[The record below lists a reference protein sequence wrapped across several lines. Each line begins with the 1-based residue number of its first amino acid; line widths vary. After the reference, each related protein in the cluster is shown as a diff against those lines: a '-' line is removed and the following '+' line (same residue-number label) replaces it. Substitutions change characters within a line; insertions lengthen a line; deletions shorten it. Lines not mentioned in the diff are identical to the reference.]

1 MANTWFIKN
10 LGVEQMAAI
19 DGMPGLK
26 VFKTRMETFC
36 QYLSAERNYSDGTK
50 TNYQSDL
57 LQILSYLAQQG
68 LDLEPADLT
77 PDHVRAYLAWS
88 KDSQKHSAAIRAR
101 RIAALKHFYRFL
113 VENKHIDSDPIAV
126 VRVGKLPKT
135 LPRPLAEAEMR
146 RLLDAPDSAT
156 PQGLRDR
163 AAMELIYG
171 SGLRISELCG
181 LNFASLDLK
190 NENGPMLRV
199 LGKGRK
205 TRLVP
210 LSRASLLAVA
220 EYLQKRGAGEPKDPL
235 FLGDRGGRLVPRI
248 LQLNLKKYL
257 IKANLDP
264 DYTPH
269 KLRHSFATHLLDHG
283 ADIRIIQELLGH
295 ASLATTQIY
304 TKVSGA
310 KSADAY
316 RKAHPR
322 DSF

>member
-1 MANTWFIKN
+1 MANTWITKQ
-10 LGVEQMAAI
+10 LSVDQQAAI
-19 DGMPGLK
+19 KALPGLL
-26 VFKTRMETFC
+26 VFRRRLDSFC

-50 TNYQSDL
+50 VNYQSDL
-57 LQILSYLAQQG
+57 LQILSYLAEQG
-68 LDLEPADLT
+68 LDLEPEALT

-88 KDSQKHSAAIRAR
+88 KGTQKHSAAIRAR

-113 VENKHIDSDPIAV
+113 VENKHIDSNPIAV

-135 LPRPLAEAEMR
+135 LPRPLAEEEMR
-146 RLLDAPDSAT
+146 HLLEAPDAGT

-181 LNFASLDLK
+181 LNFASLDLQ
-190 NENGPMLRV
+190 NENGPTLRV

-210 LSRASLLAVA
+210 LSRASMLAVA
-220 EYLQKRGAGEPKDPL
+220 EYLQKRGTGKPKDPI
-235 FLGDRGGRLVPRI
+235 FLGDRGGRLLPRI

-257 IKANLDP
+257 ITANLDP

-283 ADIRIIQELLGH
+283 ADIRVIQDLLGH

-310 KSADAY
+310 KSADTY

-322 DSF
+322 DKF